1 MKTTPSVTPWHCRC
15 LPNLVTYCG
24 AAASFGLLA
33 IVTSAIEPNS
43 IVCSAIATRSR
54 ATPDS
59 SSSERFETKNQ
70 MPHEDFS
77 VVYSGAS
84 LQADLLK
91 SLLEGSGIPAF
102 LKDEF
107 LGRMYPYA
115 IPGGVKVLVSN
126 DDFDEARQIVE

>member
-1 MKTTPSVTPWHCRC
+1 
-15 LPNLVTYCG
+15 
-24 AAASFGLLA
+24 
-33 IVTSAIEPNS
+33 
-43 IVCSAIATRSR
+43 
-54 ATPDS
+54 
-59 SSSERFETKNQ
+59 

-102 LKDEF
+102 LEDEF

-126 DDFDEARQIVE
+126 DDFDEARQIVEKFLTRPDIRLVE